1 MNTIRYPATIT
12 KSYLFKL
19 SLPIFFSN
27 LAIPLTGMVDTWL
40 MGHEGDVKFLAATSV
55 ATSIITMIFWS
66 FGFLRMGTVVLV
78 SQSLGKG
85 DYREIVYITIRNL
98 GIALFIG
105 LIIIFSKQ
113 LIFFAI
119 DHFFNLSKEVQDL
132 TYKYISIRLLSAPAE
147 LSMYVLVGLFLGLQM
162 TKHSSFMIS
171 IFCFLNI
178 VLSIHF
184 VNNLG
189 LSISGVALGTVGSA
203 YLSIFFFLIY
213 TYNFIKDKFK
223 VIPRYR
229 KVYISRKIL
238 KLFNINFDI
247 FIRTIL
253 ITFAFLWFI
262 YQSSL
267 LGEDYLAA
275 NTILLQFIT
284 LAAFILDAYAFS
296 TEGVVGYSLGRRVLK
311 SFILAVNNS
320 IKLSFF
326 TGLFISFIYLLFFKQ
341 IINTLTDLE
350 FLRYLSYGFIFW
362 IIIIPPIASFCYQ
375 FDGIFIGTT
384 QTRDMRN
391 GMILSVILFIL
402 ATNIL
407 VKEFNNDG
415 LWFSLLL
422 FMVVRSLSLRIFF
435 NNILKKF

>member
-12 KSYLFKL
+12 KIYLFKL
-19 SLPIFFSN
+19 SVPIFFSN
-27 LAIPLTGMVDTWL
+27 LAIPLTGLVDTWL

-66 FGFLRMGTVVLV
+66 FGFLRMGTVGLV

-85 DYREIVYITIRNL
+85 DYREIVNTVIRNL

-105 LIIIFSKQ
+105 LLIIFSKH
-113 LIFFAI
+113 LIFLAI
-119 DHFFNLSKEVQDL
+119 DRFFDLSNEVQVL
-132 TYKYISIRLLSAPAE
+132 AYKYISIRLLSAPAE
-147 LSMYVLVGLFLGLQM
+147 LSLYVLVGLFLGLQM

-178 VLSIHF
+178 ILSIYF

-189 LSISGVALGTVGSA
+189 LSISGVALGTVVSA
-203 YLSIFFFLIY
+203 YLSIFLFLIY
-213 TYNFIKDKFK
+213 TYNFIKEKFK
-223 VIPRYR
+223 IIPRYR

-384 QTRDMRN
+384 QTKDMRN
-391 GMILSVILFIL
+391 GMILSVLLFIL
-402 ATNIL
+402 ATNFL
-407 VKEFNNDG
+407 VSTFKNDG

-422 FMVVRSLSLRIFF
+422 FMIVRSISLRIFF
-435 NNILKKF
+435 NNIIKKF

>member
-1 MNTIRYPATIT
+1 M
-12 KSYLFKL
+12 
-19 SLPIFFSN
+19 
-27 LAIPLTGMVDTWL
+27 
-40 MGHEGDVKFLAATSV
+40 
-55 ATSIITMIFWS
+55 
-66 FGFLRMGTVVLV
+66 
-78 SQSLGKG
+78 
-85 DYREIVYITIRNL
+85 
-98 GIALFIG
+98 
-105 LIIIFSKQ
+105 
-113 LIFFAI
+113 
-119 DHFFNLSKEVQDL
+119 
-132 TYKYISIRLLSAPAE
+132 
-147 LSMYVLVGLFLGLQM
+147 
-162 TKHSSFMIS
+162 
-171 IFCFLNI
+171 
-178 VLSIHF
+178 
-184 VNNLG
+184 
-189 LSISGVALGTVGSA
+189 ALGTVVSA
-203 YLSIFFFLIY
+203 YLSIFLFLIY
-213 TYNFIKDKFK
+213 TYNFIKEKFK
-223 VIPRYR
+223 IIPRYR

-384 QTRDMRN
+384 QTKDMRN
-391 GMILSVILFIL
+391 GMILSVLLFIL
-402 ATNIL
+402 ATNFL
-407 VKEFNNDG
+407 VSTFKNDG

-422 FMVVRSLSLRIFF
+422 FMIVRSISLRIFF
-435 NNILKKF
+435 NNIIKKF